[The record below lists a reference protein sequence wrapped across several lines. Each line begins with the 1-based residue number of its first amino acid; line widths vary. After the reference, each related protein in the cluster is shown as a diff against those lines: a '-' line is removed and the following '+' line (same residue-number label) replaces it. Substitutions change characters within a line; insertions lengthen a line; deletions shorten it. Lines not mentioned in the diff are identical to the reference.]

1 MALKIAVMKNYL
13 PANPRPFV
21 VRSDC
26 SDVIEYDRL
35 IEIMSKG
42 RTTLSKTDIV
52 AAMQLYKEELQ
63 RQLAEGKAVKT
74 PTGSF
79 FLCASGSMD
88 SLDEAFLPRDQ
99 GNNHEVRLHHRPDRT
114 LEESIV
120 ADLRIVREERVDLGV
135 PSLRTIQAA
144 GDAAADGIR
153 AGSIVLLK
161 GLRLRFDVKDPKQGL
176 FFVDASGAES
186 RSPYYPM
193 ILPGTVMAGVPDSLA
208 AGPYA
213 VALRAAVNGKDVR
226 EAKLE
231 GVAVSA

>member
-1 MALKIAVMKNYL
+1 MALRIAVMKNYL
-13 PANPRPFV
+13 PTNPKPFI

-35 IEIMSKG
+35 LEIMSKG
-42 RTTLSKTDIV
+42 RTTLSKTDIL
-52 AAMQLYKEELQ
+52 ATMQLYKEELQ
-63 RQLAEGKAVKT
+63 RQLAEGKTVKT

-88 SLDEAFLPRDQ
+88 SLDESFLPKDE

-114 LEESIV
+114 LEEEIN
-120 ADLRIVREERVDLGV
+120 AKLRIVREERVDLGV

-144 GDAAADGIR
+144 GDGAAEGIR

-161 GLRLRFDVKDPKQGL
+161 GMRLRFDVKDPKQGL
-176 FFVDASGAES
+176 FFVDASGLES

-193 ILPGTVMAGVPDSLA
+193 ILPGTVMAAVPDSLA

-213 VALRAAVNGKDVR
+213 IALRAAVNGKDVR

-231 GVAVSA
+231 GVTVSA